1 MPVSSE
7 LGRRLAAIALLV
19 ALAGAPLAAAPLAA
33 APPALPL
40 GRPAEESP
48 ALARAGGEVLRQA
61 DFEAALR
68 KAGPGR
74 YATPAERRAL
84 LEEMVRFRLLV
95 ARAKAL
101 GYDRD
106 PEIVALVE
114 RTLVAKLL
122 REELGESAPPP
133 GEAEIAAFYAAH
145 PAEFTRPERFELAI
159 VQLAAPAAGD
169 PALRQVAAARA
180 AEALA
185 AARQLPAGTLH
196 FGPVAARYS
205 DHRESRGF
213 GGRYGWLEAGRLE
226 AGAPSRLPAAVLAA
240 ASRLVPGEIAPPV
253 EAADGFY
260 LVRLMRREPARP
272 LPLASVRDGIAAR
285 LTREAN
291 EARRAHLENELVAG
305 AAITIDEALLAA
317 VAAPLAPPPSP
328 VPAPPPL
335 PALPELSR
343 SNSGPGDIP

>member
-1 MPVSSE
+1 MPVSTDF
-7 LGRRLAAIALLV
+7 GRRLAGLVLLALLDV
-19 ALAGAPLAAAPLAA
+19 APLAAGSPSL
-33 APPALPL
+33 LL

-48 ALARAGGEVLRQA
+48 ALARAGGEIVRQA
-61 DFEAALR
+61 DFAAALR
-68 KAGPGR
+68 KAPGR

-106 PEIVALVE
+106 PEIVALLE

-122 REELGESAPPP
+122 REELGEGPAPRPA
-133 GEAEIAAFYAAH
+133 EAEIAAFYAAH
-145 PAEFTRPERFELAI
+145 AVEFTRPERREIAI
-159 VQLAAPAAGD
+159 VRLAAPAGD
-169 PALRQVAAARA
+169 PPLREAAAARA

-185 AARQLPAGTLH
+185 AVRQMPAGTLH
-196 FGPVAARYS
+196 FGAVAARYS

-213 GGRYGWLEAGRLE
+213 GGRIGWLE

-240 ASRLVPGEIAPPV
+240 AAKLAPGEIAPPV
-253 EAADGFY
+253 AAEDGFY

-285 LTREAN
+285 LAREAS
-291 EARRAHLENELVAG
+291 EARRARLENGLVAG
-305 AAITIDEALLAA
+305 AAIEIDEALLAA
-317 VAAPLAPPPSP
+317 VAAPPLPPSP
-328 VPAPPPL
+328 ISAPPPL
-335 PALPELSR
+335 PALPEFSR